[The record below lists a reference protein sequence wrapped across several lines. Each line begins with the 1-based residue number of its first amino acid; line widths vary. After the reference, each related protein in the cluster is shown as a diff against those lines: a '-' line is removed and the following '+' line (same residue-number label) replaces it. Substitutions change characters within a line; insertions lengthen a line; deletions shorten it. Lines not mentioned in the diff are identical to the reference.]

1 MKKTERE
8 ILEVLN
14 REIHNASGFIG
25 GELVA
30 RRKKSLEYYLGMPLG
45 NEQEGR
51 SQVVS
56 NDVLDTVESLMPSL
70 MRIFTAG
77 DNVFSCEGVGPED
90 DEMARQCSDYLNY
103 IFYKENKGFVALY
116 TAFKDALI
124 QKNGI
129 LKVYW
134 DDANKTERE
143 EYTRLTD
150 DEFNDLVADPEVK
163 VKNHSEYEEPITD
176 ELGKELDKL
185 TLHDVV
191 INRTKLYGQV
201 KIEPVPPEEFLIE
214 RRVKDIDSANFVAH
228 RTNKTRSE
236 LVEMGYDKDKVMSL
250 PTGDSDYTREDKF
263 VRHQNVDFS
272 HGVQD
277 GDKSSADIL
286 VHECYLRMDVNE
298 DGKTE
303 LVKFLLAGD
312 GNFEILDMEEVD
324 TIPFVSMTPVIMPH
338 RFHGRSVSEL
348 VEDIQLIKST
358 VMRQMLDNMYLTNNN
373 RVAVQDGQVAMD
385 DLLTNRPGGIVR
397 TKQPPQNV
405 MMPIQA
411 QPITEQASGMLAYL
425 DFC

>member
-1 MKKTERE
+1 MKSKQE
-8 ILEVLN
+8 ILSVLN
-14 REIHNASGFIG
+14 REISNASGFIG

-51 SQVVS
+51 SQVIS

-77 DNVFSCEGVGPED
+77 DNVFNCEGVGPED

-116 TAFKDALI
+116 SAFKDALI

-143 EYTRLTD
+143 EYTRLTE
-150 DEFNDLVADPEVK
+150 DEFADLISDPEVK
-163 VKNHSEYEEPITD
+163 VKNHTEFEEPILD
-176 ELGKELDKL
+176 EDGKELDKVNY
-185 TLHDVV
+185 HDCV
-191 INRTKLYGQV
+191 IERTKLYGQV
-201 KIEPVPPEEFLIE
+201 RIEPVPPEEFLIE

-236 LVEMGYDKDKVMSL
+236 LVEMGYDKDLVMGL

-358 VMRQMLDNMYLTNNN
+358 VMR
-373 RVAVQDGQVAMD
+373 
-385 DLLTNRPGGIVR
+385 
-397 TKQPPQNV
+397 
-405 MMPIQA
+405 
-411 QPITEQASGMLAYL
+411 
-425 DFC
+425 